1 MKYKAAI
8 FDLDGTLLDTL
19 DDLWDAVNHTMD
31 MYGFPRRT
39 RDEVRSFV
47 GNGVERLIELS
58 VPDGLNNPKFT
69 EAVASY
75 RAYYAANSEH
85 KTAPYAGVTGLIRK
99 LLSDGIAV
107 SVVSNKPH
115 GSTVTLC
122 AKYFPDIAVVCG
134 EREAEGIRRKPY
146 PDTVFKAVGKK
157 LITSVPF
164 ITYMV
169 MLVMATFSIPTPSPI
184 LTFTEI
190 VGSANSFMAMLM
202 LGVGF
207 ELKLEKR
214 YLSKIG
220 TALLLRY
227 TISAIFALCF
237 YFLLPFSLEVR
248 QVAAI
253 VAFAPVSSASVP
265 YTGKMNGDVGLAG
278 AINSCSIVISLT
290 VITVLL
296 MVMGL

>member
-31 MYGFPRRT
+31 LYGFPHRT

-146 PDTVFKAVGKK
+146 PDTVFKAVEDLG
-157 LITSVPF
+157 LQVTDCVYIGDSEVDIRTAANAGMDCISVLWGF
-164 ITYMV
+164 RDEDY
-169 MLVMATFSIPTPSPI
+169 LREEGG
-184 LTFTEI
+184 TEF
-190 VGSANSFMAMLM
+190 VRSAD
-202 LGVGF
+202 
-207 ELKLEKR
+207 EL
-214 YLSKIG
+214 YD
-220 TALLLRY
+220 
-227 TISAIFALCF
+227 
-237 YFLLPFSLEVR
+237 
-248 QVAAI
+248 AI
-253 VAFAPVSSASVP
+253 V
-265 YTGKMNGDVGLAG
+265 K
-278 AINSCSIVISLT
+278 
-290 VITVLL
+290 
-296 MVMGL
+296 

>member
-85 KTAPYAGVTGLIRK
+85 KTAPYAGVTGLIRT
-99 LLSDGIAV
+99 LLADGVAV

-146 PDTVFKAVGKK
+146 PDTVFRAVEDLG
-157 LITSVPF
+157 LTVGDCVYIGDSEVDIRTAANAGMDCISVLWGF
-164 ITYMV
+164 RDEDCLRAEGGTV
-169 MLVMATFSIPTPSPI
+169 FVH
-184 LTFTEI
+184 
-190 VGSANSFMAMLM
+190 SAD
-202 LGVGF
+202 
-207 ELKLEKR
+207 EL
-214 YLSKIG
+214 YD
-220 TALLLRY
+220 
-227 TISAIFALCF
+227 
-237 YFLLPFSLEVR
+237 
-248 QVAAI
+248 AI
-253 VAFAPVSSASVP
+253 V
-265 YTGKMNGDVGLAG
+265 K
-278 AINSCSIVISLT
+278 
-290 VITVLL
+290 
-296 MVMGL
+296 

>member
-31 MYGFPRRT
+31 AYGFPRRT
-39 RDEVRSFV
+39 REEVRSFV

-99 LLSDGIAV
+99 LIADGVAV

-122 AKYFPDIAVVCG
+122 AKHFPDIAVVCG

-146 PDTVFKAVGKK
+146 PDTVFRVVEDLGLTVTDCVYIGDSEVDIRTAANAGMDC
-157 LITSVPF
+157 ISV
-164 ITYMV
+164 
-169 MLVMATFSIPTPSPI
+169 LW
-184 LTFTEI
+184 
-190 VGSANSFMAMLM
+190 
-202 LGVGF
+202 GF
-207 ELKLEKR
+207 RGEDCLRAEGGTVFV
-214 YLSKIG
+214 G
-220 TALLLRY
+220 TADELY
-227 TISAIFALCF
+227 D
-237 YFLLPFSLEVR
+237 
-248 QVAAI
+248 AI
-253 VAFAPVSSASVP
+253 V
-265 YTGKMNGDVGLAG
+265 K
-278 AINSCSIVISLT
+278 
-290 VITVLL
+290 
-296 MVMGL
+296 